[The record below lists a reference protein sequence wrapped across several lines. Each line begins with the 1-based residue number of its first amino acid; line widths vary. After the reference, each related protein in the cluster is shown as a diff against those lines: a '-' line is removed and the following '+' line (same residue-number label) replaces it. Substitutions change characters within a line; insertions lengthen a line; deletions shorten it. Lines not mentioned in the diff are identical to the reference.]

1 MFDLFQPR
9 YILKFSTDGAI
20 LSNIKSAVQ
29 GSMKLIPADREGR
42 VLLNSSIPT
51 YLKKEITLYYFIG

>member
-1 MFDLFQPR
+1 MFYLFQRR
-9 YILKFSTDGAI
+9 YILKFSPDGAI
-20 LSNIKSAVQ
+20 LSNTKSAVQ

-51 YLKKEITLYYFIG
+51 YPEKEITLYYFIG